1 MSQKGFQD
9 RNHKT
14 WYEVSQLLDLLD
26 RGSPI
31 TGGDSFPEQYRKVCQ
46 HLALARYRRYS
57 AEIVEGLN
65 RLALRGHQHL
75 YEKRYFPFRRIGD
88 FIGTEFPRAVR
99 REWKLVL
106 LCIVLFFGS
115 GAATDIAVHYQ
126 PDLAYTILGPRSVAQ
141 LEMMYDPGSDHFLR
155 ERSSDSDL
163 AMFGFYIRNNIG
175 IGFKTFA
182 TGLLLGLGAA
192 FFLIFNGIFMGGAAG
207 HIDMVG
213 YGSTFY
219 SFVIGHGALGCGG
232 DEARG
237 DCAGAGPA
245 LSSPRPRRGGQEGVG
260 HPVWLHGDARDRCVP
275 RSVLVVIDLRFRHDE
290 AHRGRSPL
298 ATRSPVLRRRGEGS
312 SCSLIDSRP
321 CCDRATPSRRSI
333 SASP

>member
-1 MSQKGFQD
+1 MSQKGFQE

-14 WYEVSQLLDLLD
+14 WYGVSQLLDMLD
-26 RGSPI
+26 RGTPI

-57 AEIVEGLN
+57 TEIVEGLN

-75 YEKRYFPFRRIGD
+75 YAKRYFPFRRIGD

-106 LCIVLFFGS
+106 LCFLLFVGP
-115 GAATDIAVHYQ
+115 GAATDLAIHYK
-126 PDLAYTILGPRSVAQ
+126 PELAYTVLGPSMVAQ
-141 LEMMYDPGSDHFLR
+141 LEMMYDPSSDHFLR
-155 ERSSDSDL
+155 ERPSDSDL

-192 FFLIFNGIFMGGAAG
+192 FFLIFNGVFMGGAAG

-219 SFVIGHGALGCGG
+219 SFVIGHGSFELTALLLSGVAGMKLG
-232 DEARG
+232 LTVLAPGRRSRKRALVEEGKKAAAILYGFTGMLLIAAFLEAFWSSSSYVPTKVKLIVG
-237 DCAGAGPA
+237 AVLWFVVLMYFLVAG
-245 LSSPRPRRGGQEGVG
+245 
-260 HPVWLHGDARDRCVP
+260 
-275 RSVLVVIDLRFRHDE
+275 
-290 AHRGRSPL
+290 RGR
-298 ATRSPVLRRRGEGS
+298 
-312 SCSLIDSRP
+312 
-321 CCDRATPSRRSI
+321 RA
-333 SASP
+333 A

>member
-106 LCIVLFFGS
+106 LCIVLFFGT

-219 SFVIGHGALGCGG
+219 SFVIGHGSFELIALVLSGVAGMKLGVTVLAPGRRSRARALVEEGKKASAILYGFTGMLVIAAFLEAFWSSSTYVSGTTKLIVGG
-232 DEARG
+232 VLWLLVLLYFVV
-237 DCAGAGPA
+237 AG
-245 LSSPRPRRGGQEGVG
+245 
-260 HPVWLHGDARDRCVP
+260 
-275 RSVLVVIDLRFRHDE
+275 
-290 AHRGRSPL
+290 RGR
-298 ATRSPVLRRRGEGS
+298 
-312 SCSLIDSRP
+312 
-321 CCDRATPSRRSI
+321 RA
-333 SASP
+333 A